1 MSYILDALKKSD
13 RERQQEMPPHLLPL
27 HGTLSSSKSMSVLR
41 RRRWPWLLV
50 PGFLIIGGLLKW
62 SDWNS
67 QRSEEQFHPQSSP
80 AEMTVRQEPVVQASP
95 SQTLDVPEAGKP
107 LGPVTIDPQ
116 RFDDWYQHLPKKEN
130 SLSSEVLSLA
140 GMAGK
145 SADHGFSPA
154 EASLADTYSKTFSE
168 PIRIKRDRE
177 KTWLSQPGEATV
189 IDQPLP
195 VSSGEP
201 EMELPYLQDLPP
213 QVQAQIPK
221 MQFAGHAYAH
231 APSKRM
237 IIINGKIMREGDRLD
252 TGTRLAEITWEGA
265 IIDNNGVRFQVK
277 CY

>member
-1 MSYILDALKKSD
+1 
-13 RERQQEMPPHLLPL
+13 
-27 HGTLSSSKSMSVLR
+27 MSVLR

-50 PGFLIIGGLLKW
+50 SGFLVIGGLLKW
-62 SDWNS
+62 SDWNRQS
-67 QRSEEQFHPQSSP
+67 SEEQFHLQSSP

-95 SQTLDVPEAGKP
+95 SSTLAVPEAGIP
-107 LGPVTIDPQ
+107 LDPVTIDPQ
-116 RFDDWYQHLPKKEN
+116 RFDDWYQHLPKKES
-130 SLSSEVLSLA
+130 SLPSGSLRSA

-145 SADHGFSPA
+145 SADHDFSPA
-154 EASLADTYSKTFSE
+154 ETYSKTFSE

-177 KTWLSQPGEATV
+177 KIWISQPGETTV
-189 IDQPLP
+189 IDQPLS
-195 VSSGEP
+195 VSSGQP
-201 EMELPYLQDLPP
+201 EGELPYLQDLPP

-252 TGTRLAEITWEGA
+252 TGTRLAEITWKGA
-265 IIDNNGVRFQVK
+265 IIDNNGVLFQVK

>member
-13 RERQQEMPPHLLPL
+13 RERQQEMPPHLQPL

-50 PGFLIIGGLLKW
+50 SGFLIIGGLLKW
-62 SDWNS
+62 SDWNR
-67 QRSEEQFHPQSSP
+67 QKPEGQFHLQSSP
-80 AEMTVRQEPVVQASP
+80 AEMTVLQEPVVQASP
-95 SQTLDVPEAGKP
+95 SSTLAVPEA
-107 LGPVTIDPQ
+107 LDPVTIDPQ
-116 RFDDWYQHLPKKEN
+116 KFDDWYQHLPKKEN
-130 SLSSEVLSLA
+130 TLLPESPQSAVMER
-140 GMAGK
+140 K
-145 SADHGFSPA
+145 SAGHVLSPA
-154 EASLADTYSKTFSE
+154 EASLADTYSKTFTE

-177 KTWLSQPGEATV
+177 KILMSQPDEATV
-189 IDQPLP
+189 IVHP
-195 VSSGEP
+195 VSSGKP
-201 EMELPYLQDLPP
+201 ERELPYLHDLPP
-213 QVQAQIPK
+213 QIQTNIPK